1 MTNADLHLQSL
12 TKTYGSVQ
20 ALTGFSHRFEAGK
33 VHALIGKNGSGKST
47 FVKML
52 SGATKPTSG
61 QILLGDKPLSFDDPA
76 AALAEGIVTVY
87 QELSLVPQLSV
98 AENIF
103 LGRLPKRRGSGLVDW
118 RGLRA
123 RAAELLAQMGVSNID
138 PSAPVAS
145 LSVGKQQIVEIVKA
159 MSLSPRILQLDEPTA
174 SLAQAEVQQL
184 FNVVRTLRQRGV
196 TVIYISHRL
205 AELAQIAD
213 SVVALRDGAFIGAV
227 PIAEARP
234 DVILDMMFGPVAH
247 SEKVERKIDASEV
260 ALRVKGL
267 KLGSILEDV
276 SFELRRGEVLGIAGM
291 LGSGR
296 TEILRA
302 IFGAGPMDAGEIE
315 IDGAH
320 VPKVTLAEMKKRG
333 VGYASEDRKVDGLV
347 QMLSSHANLCLAAR
361 AHCTWRHHHSRPGKA
376 ICIAAD
382 PRSCY

>member
-159 MSLSPRILQLDEPTA
+159 MSLSPA
-174 SLAQAEVQQL
+174 S
-184 FNVVRTLRQRGV
+184 
-196 TVIYISHRL
+196 
-205 AELAQIAD
+205 
-213 SVVALRDGAFIGAV
+213 
-227 PIAEARP
+227 
-234 DVILDMMFGPVAH
+234 
-247 SEKVERKIDASEV
+247 
-260 ALRVKGL
+260 
-267 KLGSILEDV
+267 
-276 SFELRRGEVLGIAGM
+276 
-291 LGSGR
+291 
-296 TEILRA
+296 
-302 IFGAGPMDAGEIE
+302 
-315 IDGAH
+315 
-320 VPKVTLAEMKKRG
+320 
-333 VGYASEDRKVDGLV
+333 
-347 QMLSSHANLCLAAR
+347 SSW
-361 AHCTWRHHHSRPGKA
+361 TSRP
-376 ICIAAD
+376 
-382 PRSCY
+382 PRWHRRKSSNCSTSSGHFGRGA